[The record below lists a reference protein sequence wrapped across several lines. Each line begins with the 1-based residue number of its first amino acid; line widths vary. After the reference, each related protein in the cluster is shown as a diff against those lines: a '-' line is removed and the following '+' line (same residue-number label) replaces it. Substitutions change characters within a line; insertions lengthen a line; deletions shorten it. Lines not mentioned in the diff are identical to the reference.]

1 MDRKFFRHIGGMV
14 LLVCSLAVISPVTA
28 FAGWQKEGD
37 TYAYYEDDGTRVV
50 NAFRKSGNQWFYLDE
65 DGHLLRTASG
75 RSTVRY
81 MFLMRE
87 VLLFH
92 RLQKSQAGAKKAQ
105 ILIFPPSAADSSI

>member
-1 MDRKFFRHIGGMV
+1 MDRKFFRHIGGMM

-65 DGHLLRTASG
+65 DGHLLKNCEREIDG
-75 RSTVRY
+75 KVY
-81 MFLMRE
+81 VLMRE

-105 ILIFPPSAADSSI
+105 ILIFPPSAAGSSI